1 MRKSHFLHIPHL
13 ITPIIIFSIFV
24 LSACTTTS
32 QTVQPAPS
40 QEVIY
45 GTSTPSPTP
54 TPSPIVIP
62 SDTPDDTNRSRYFEQ
77 VDLLEEVNIPLKT
90 GDREYT
96 IRSSAVRDMNGD
108 GIPDAILTI
117 STYPKNIPHPIVV
130 LNGDGP
136 VKNIAANIFPNGIP
150 SVRHANQI
158 FFTDINND
166 NLGDLLISEA
176 GIDYPPW
183 HTPDALIGIAM
194 NKGNGL
200 WEDVSA
206 TVPDN
211 AKGLRNYSLAAGDL
225 YNDGIVR
232 IILPSQATADNYDGP
247 IFTGLLFWNGSD
259 FEFRQNWIPMS
270 LWYWPGDLY
279 SSSFMAVKDIDGDGW
294 QDLYISGSSTTP
306 NHRILYGGK
315 NFPSKDNLYTL
326 PDGPYGYMNWETFQ
340 KSDKG
345 VAQGAD
351 VNQVVI
357 NDFDGDGD
365 PDIVA
370 AMEKVENYKPGVFD
384 DKKHAWYT
392 DVHNNGGAI
401 YGDYWFQV
409 LRNDGSR
416 QFIDVTEQGRDLG
429 YRYYIAL
436 LPVDIDLDG
445 DMDLIGQFWSK
456 ASYRGG
462 CAQRWGTTFLINEGG
477 LVFRTV
483 EATDVFPE
491 LSSQAMQHS
500 QASHC
505 STLGLGVFFPTAINA
520 DGMKGL
526 FVAPDEIYSRGDP
539 KLRVLHIQ
547 TTGLFHIPD

>member
-1 MRKSHFLHIPHL
+1 M
-13 ITPIIIFSIFV
+13 
-24 LSACTTTS
+24 
-32 QTVQPAPS
+32 
-40 QEVIY
+40 
-45 GTSTPSPTP
+45 
-54 TPSPIVIP
+54 
-62 SDTPDDTNRSRYFEQ
+62 
-77 VDLLEEVNIPLKT
+77 
-90 GDREYT
+90 
-96 IRSSAVRDMNGD
+96 
-108 GIPDAILTI
+108 
-117 STYPKNIPHPIVV
+117 
-130 LNGDGP
+130 
-136 VKNIAANIFPNGIP
+136 
-150 SVRHANQI
+150 
-158 FFTDINND
+158 
-166 NLGDLLISEA
+166 
-176 GIDYPPW
+176 
-183 HTPDALIGIAM
+183 
-194 NKGNGL
+194 
-200 WEDVSA
+200 
-206 TVPDN
+206 
-211 AKGLRNYSLAAGDL
+211 
-225 YNDGIVR
+225 
-232 IILPSQATADNYDGP
+232 
-247 IFTGLLFWNGSD
+247 
-259 FEFRQNWIPMS
+259 
-270 LWYWPGDLY
+270 
-279 SSSFMAVKDIDGDGW
+279 
-294 QDLYISGSSTTP
+294 
-306 NHRILYGGK
+306 GGK